1 MRSVATFAGKL
12 EAVPAVCKLF
22 GGRVVYQFGLKLSAH
37 RSDSNGSAQAILSPI
52 LGDFPL
58 IARGCR
64 EIQSQ
69 SKGVTKS
76 SL

>member
-1 MRSVATFAGKL
+1 MRRAVGLNGVGRIEATPP
-12 EAVPAVCKLF
+12 PAWL
-22 GGRVVYQFGLKLSAH
+22 VVYQFGLKLSAH